1 MLNSNMK
8 GVPNVIRI
16 SYFMKKSYLK
26 KTHELLST
34 KLCVSSPDFLFSIY
48 YLQAIDLIE
57 YEI

>member
-8 GVPNVIRI
+8 GVPNV
-16 SYFMKKSYLK
+16 
-26 KTHELLST
+26 H
-34 KLCVSSPDFLFSIY
+34 DFLFSIY